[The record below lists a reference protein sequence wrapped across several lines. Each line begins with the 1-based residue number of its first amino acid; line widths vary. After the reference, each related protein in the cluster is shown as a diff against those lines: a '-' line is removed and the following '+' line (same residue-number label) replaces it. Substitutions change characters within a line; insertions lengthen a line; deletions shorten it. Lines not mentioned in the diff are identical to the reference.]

1 MGTNPSTPTAM
12 NYRSRLASVRTDL
25 ARISQRIHDAAEKL
39 HGVMPQPTAAAPSPA
54 APPPA
59 NVDLELDCVQVSL
72 SAVENWASNALN
84 ALDRLEDSL

>member
-12 NYRSRLASVRTDL
+12 SYRARLASVRTDL

-39 HGVMPQPTAAAPSPA
+39 HGVMPQANPAQPTAAAPSPA
-54 APPPA
+54 
-59 NVDLELDCVQVSL
+59 NVNLELDCVQVSL

>member
-54 APPPA
+54 